1 MSTPAAAERRDV
13 EGGAF
18 ARMPLGRAGMW
29 WFLASEVMVFGAL
42 MITYVVNR
50 IADGGWAAER
60 AHVNARIAA
69 VNTLLLLTSSLTVVL
84 ALQAERDATLARTR
98 RWLLATIGL
107 GLGFLAMKAVEYSIE
122 LGAGY
127 GPASGAFWSYYYVMT
142 GLHGLHV
149 LGGIVAL
156 ALLWIGLGRPGADA
170 LRPRVEYVGLYWHF
184 VDLVW
189 IFLFPLLY
197 LS

>member
-1 MSTPAAAERRDV
+1 MSGLAATPERAV

-29 WFLASEVMVFGAL
+29 WFLASEAMVFGAL

-50 IADGGWAAER
+50 MAAGGWDAER

-69 VNTLLLLTSSLTVVL
+69 VNTLLLVTSSLTMVL
-84 ALQAERDATLARTR
+84 AQQAERDPTTARTR
-98 RWLLATIGL
+98 RFLLATMLL
-107 GLGFLAMKAVEYSIE
+107 GLGFLGLKGVEYGIE
-122 LGAGY
+122 LRAGY
-127 GPASGAFWSYYYVMT
+127 APWSGAFWSYYYLMT

-149 LGGIVAL
+149 LGGLVAL
-156 ALLWIGLGRPGADA
+156 ALLWIGLGRPGAEA
-170 LRPRVEYVGLYWHF
+170 LRARVEYVGLYWHF

>member
-1 MSTPAAAERRDV
+1 MSAPAAVERRDV

-42 MITYVVNR
+42 IITYVVNR
-50 IADGGWAAER
+50 MAAGGWDAER

-98 RWLLATIGL
+98 RFLLATIGL
-107 GLGFLAMKAVEYSIE
+107 GLGFLALKGVEYALE
-122 LGAGY
+122 LRAGY
-127 GPASGAFWSYYYVMT
+127 GPT
-142 GLHGLHV
+142 TC
-149 LGGIVAL
+149 
-156 ALLWIGLGRPGADA
+156 
-170 LRPRVEYVGLYWHF
+170 
-184 VDLVW
+184 
-189 IFLFPLLY
+189 
-197 LS
+197 